1 LYSEDEWAFAQW
13 RAVTTYFLSKKG
25 QNAERIKEEKKERIE
40 RLIHKINDILVHF
53 ALPDDDDSSRLQN
66 LRKIVTKGEVVGQ
79 MMFASPTRWLF
90 DWKPDRQVRA
100 ENARESDGQPRKLQR
115 SHGSQRRDSEGQ
127 SINLQRSNESQG
139 GRKRRSRRRSRA
151 IVLFPGLHQR
161 FTQDGDDKQ
170 AFDTHRSPGSYDH
183 SEEVRNAIRDIRRLG
198 IANGGPGTSEGFMS
212 ESSLGTVMTQEPPT

>member
-115 SHGSQRRDSEGQ
+115 S
-127 SINLQRSNESQG
+127 NESQG